1 VAGEPAGR
9 AGEIHPAVTEAFDL
23 PSVAAG
29 FELHVERLLAA
40 ATDLVQYREV
50 SRFPPARRDVAFLV
64 DREVPAGPVQDAL
77 VQAAGDTLER
87 AVLFDVFEGD
97 PVPQGKKSLA
107 FALDLRAPDRTL
119 TDEEADQIVRAIAER
134 LATDFDAEL
143 RSG

>member
-9 AGEIHPAVTEAFDL
+9 AGEIHPAVAEAFDL

-29 FELHVERLLAA
+29 FELHVGRVLAG

-64 DREVPAGPVQDAL
+64 DSEVPAGPLQDAL

-97 PVPQGKKSLA
+97 PVPRGKKSLA

-134 LATDFDAEL
+134 LAADFEAEL